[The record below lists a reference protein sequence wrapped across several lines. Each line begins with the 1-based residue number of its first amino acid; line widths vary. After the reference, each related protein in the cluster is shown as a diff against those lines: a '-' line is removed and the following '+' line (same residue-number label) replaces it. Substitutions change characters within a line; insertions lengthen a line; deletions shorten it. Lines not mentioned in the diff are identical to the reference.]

1 MSKKI
6 AVAITAV
13 ITAVGT
19 IVAAI
24 ITSNPGSIAR
34 TNKPQ
39 DAEKNKVGIV
49 NRNII
54 NINGSVIKDE
64 NNKLEKKELLDN
76 QGKNKNNFAQP
87 YKRPEDAVLILQRKE
102 CVTSNGSG
110 NIDFS
115 IGLFFKFYSFFGS
128 EGKYTLEIGN
138 NESGRLYLNLGDPPV
153 TVYFKKNEYNL
164 WAMKPSNGLFHVCI
178 KMQSN

>member
-54 NINGSVIKDE
+54 NINGSAIKDE
-64 NNKLEKKELLDN
+64 NNKLEKKSCWITKEKTKTISHNLTNVQKMLCLSCKE
-76 QGKNKNNFAQP
+76 KN
-87 YKRPEDAVLILQRKE
+87 V
-102 CVTSNGSG
+102 
-110 NIDFS
+110 
-115 IGLFFKFYSFFGS
+115 
-128 EGKYTLEIGN
+128 
-138 NESGRLYLNLGDPPV
+138 
-153 TVYFKKNEYNL
+153 
-164 WAMKPSNGLFHVCI
+164 
-178 KMQSN
+178 